1 MDIYSLFMYYITLRK
16 FMLIFPQNVRAL
28 VGICGILEQIPTIG
42 RSYTMHTFS
51 EITPQQLDGN
61 LFRMI
66 GEQWMLIG
74 AQQDDKV
81 NMMTASWGGAG
92 ILWGK
97 PVVFA
102 FIRPQRYT
110 KELVDASNGFSCT
123 FFSQEYRP
131 QLALCGSKSGREIDK
146 VEASGFHV
154 LNDGGV
160 PYFDEAQIAILCQKL
175 YHQPMDPA
183 CFVTSNLAIDHYP
196 NKDYHHF
203 YVAEIRKILIQDA

>member
-1 MDIYSLFMYYITLRK
+1 MSEFRK
-16 FMLIFPQNVRAL
+16 ISPTQWEDNVFQS
-28 VGICGILEQIPTIG
+28 I
-42 RSYTMHTFS
+42 
-51 EITPQQLDGN
+51 DKD
-61 LFRMI
+61 
-66 GEQWMLIG
+66 WMLITAKKG
-74 AQQDDKV
+74 NAV
-81 NMMTASWGGAG
+81 NTMTASWGGAG